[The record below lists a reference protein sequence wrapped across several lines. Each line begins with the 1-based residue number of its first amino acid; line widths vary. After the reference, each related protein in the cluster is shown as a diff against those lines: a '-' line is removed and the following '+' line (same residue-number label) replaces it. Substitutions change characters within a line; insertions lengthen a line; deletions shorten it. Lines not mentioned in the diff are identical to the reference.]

1 MKIIT
6 ISSAS
11 FLCFM
16 FLFSC
21 ASTPK
26 TVQANKNTVQN
37 YSSLDASTIYDYN
50 GLFADRN
57 FWNMSTENGELVI
70 IGVGG
75 VKISKVETIKGAVE
89 DAARKASLFNQVRA
103 NVTYTE
109 RIGDGFLDYFIDN
122 QQNIIFDENYQ
133 EYIDELKYDPETD
146 VLVTNNVVFVRTRW
160 TPPIPFKI
168 SYVSSSQGRPSWA
181 NNPPSTISGMIA
193 GVGYSSP
200 LMYHRAYVASYES
213 AIYSIAIR
221 VDGNVNAGKVN
232 YQGEGM
238 FDYSNSSES
247 TTVTSAQINGFYV
260 LQIWVDP
267 KTDGVYTLAV
277 ARETSK

>member
-1 MKIIT
+1 MKVIT
-6 ISSAS
+6 ISSVS
-11 FLCFM
+11 FLCFV

-50 GLFADRN
+50 ALFADRN
-57 FWNMSTENGELVI
+57 FWNTSTENDELII

-75 VKISKVETIKGAVE
+75 VKISKAETIKGAVE

-109 RIGDGFLDYFIDN
+109 RIGDGFLDYFIEN
-122 QQNIIFDENYQ
+122 QQNIVFDENYQ
-133 EYIDELKYDPETD
+133 EYIDELKYDAETD
-146 VLVTNNVVFVRTRW
+146 VLITNNAAFVRTRW
-160 TPPIPFKI
+160 TPSVPFKI
-168 SYVSSSQGRPSWA
+168 SHTPSSHGRPSWTDS
-181 NNPPSTISGMIA
+181 PPSSIDGMIT

-200 LMYHRAYVASYES
+200 LMYHRAYIASYES

-221 VDGNVNAGKVN
+221 VDGNVKAGKVN

-247 TTVTSAQINGFYV
+247 TTVASAQINGFYV

-277 ARETSK
+277 ARETSR